1 MKKYRVIIAGSR
13 SLPENTDQIEQKVI
27 KIISRIP
34 LGHLEIVSGGA
45 KGADRLGEGIAK
57 LIKVPV
63 KQFLPDYEKYAKY
76 APLERNRRMSEY
88 GTHLI
93 AIWDQ
98 KSRGTVDMIDWAKK
112 NKLQIRII
120 KF

>member
-13 SLPENTDQIEQKVI
+13 SLPENTDEVQKKVI

-34 LGHLEIVSGGA
+34 LGDLEIVSGGA
-45 KGADRLGEGIAK
+45 KGADRLGEEIAK

-88 GTHLI
+88 GNHLI
-93 AIWDQ
+93 AIWNQ
-98 KSRGTVDMIDWAKK
+98 QSRGTADMIDWAKK

-120 KF
+120 KI